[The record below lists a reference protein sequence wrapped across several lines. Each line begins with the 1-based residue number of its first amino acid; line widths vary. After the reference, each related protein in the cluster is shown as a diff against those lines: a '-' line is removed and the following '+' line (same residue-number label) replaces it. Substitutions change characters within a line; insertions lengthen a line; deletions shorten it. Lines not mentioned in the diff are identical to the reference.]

1 MKIAFL
7 KSENKFLRFSVNLV
21 LLFLIVFLFDR
32 AGGAIL
38 KHFYFS
44 QTSGLGYRTTYSI
57 DSTNADILVF
67 GSSRANHHY
76 VPEVF
81 EDSLNMSFYNT
92 GRDGNFLLYNYAI
105 FKAILTRHTPRII
118 IMDMNPDELYFNR
131 ESYDRLSSLLPYYK
145 NHPEIRDI
153 VELRSPFE
161 KYKLYSAIYPFNSG
175 LLTIGVGNLE
185 FNKSRKGD
193 RKGYVPLFNQ
203 MNDTVLL
210 AADQKNNYG
219 IDSAKVEIIKKISIT
234 CKEKDI
240 KLYFVQSPIFVKNS
254 QSYSY
259 QLLVETIEPYGAE
272 AIDLSSD
279 SLFINNPLYF
289 QDRGHL
295 NNNGATVFSG
305 IIANS
310 IKSEVLRND
319 LITESYQ

>member
-1 MKIAFL
+1 
-7 KSENKFLRFSVNLV
+7 VNLV
-21 LLFLIVFLFDR
+21 FLFLIVFLFDR

-38 KHFYFS
+38 RHFYFS

-81 EDSLNMSFYNT
+81 EDSLKMSFYNT

-105 FKAILTRHTPRII
+105 FKAILTRHSPKII
-118 IMDMNPDELYFNR
+118 IMDINPDELYFNQ

-161 KYKLYSAIYPFNSG
+161 KYKLLSVIYPFNSG

-193 RKGYVPLFNQ
+193 RKGYVPLYNQ
-203 MNDTVLL
+203 MNDTVLV
-210 AADQKNNYG
+210 AANQENKTG
-219 IDSAKVEIIKKISIT
+219 IDSAKVEIIKKIAIA
-234 CKEKDI
+234 CKAKDI
-240 KLYFVQSPIFVKNS
+240 KLYFVQSPMFVKNI
-254 QSYSY
+254 QIHSYRV
-259 QLLVETIEPYGAE
+259 LKETIEPYHAE
-272 AIDLSSD
+272 TIDLSAD
-279 SLFINNPLYF
+279 SLFLNNPSYF

-295 NNNGATVFSG
+295 NNEGATVFSG
-305 IIANS
+305 IIVRS
-310 IKSEVLRND
+310 IKSQMLSND